1 MMSRLTTQE
10 VARRLGVKPET
21 VYAYVSRGL
30 LDSARGP
37 GGRNS
42 TFDPKQVDRLAA
54 RRRRAG
60 PLAIGT
66 GVTLIDESRY
76 YYRGVD
82 VAELAR
88 GYSYEAVAEWLWTGV
103 LEPGVR
109 FTAPEDAVRTARV
122 AIEAL
127 PRHSALMDRLRVA
140 VVAAA
145 VADPL
150 RFELTGSA
158 VTATARSLIATLVES
173 LPLLGSDAPTR
184 ASLAQRL
191 WPRLSA
197 RQPTEQMI
205 QCVDAALVLLI
216 DHDLAAST
224 LAARVAASA
233 RANPYAVVSAGLGAL
248 EGPLHGAASGLAHRM
263 LAECLDRGT
272 AAPVVADQLRAG
284 RRIPGLGHRVY
295 PAADPRA
302 SLLFTM
308 LEQVPGAQPVIEM
321 ANEVVT
327 TAGRVRPLHPN
338 VDLALA
344 VLSLTAAMPA
354 DAGEVIFAVG
364 RTAGWVAHALEEYS
378 ERPLRMR
385 PSGQY
390 TGPMPP
396 QPLPEPS

>member
-1 MMSRLTTQE
+1 MSRLTTQE

>member
-1 MMSRLTTQE
+1 MGRLTTQE

-37 GGRNS
+37 GGRSS
-42 TFDPKQVDRLAA
+42 TFDPKQVDRLAT

-60 PLAIGT
+60 PQAIGT

-88 GYSYEAVAEWLWTGV
+88 RYSYEAVAEWLWTGV
-103 LEPGVR
+103 LEPGAR
-109 FTAPEDAVRTARV
+109 FTAPEDAVRTVRV
-122 AIEAL
+122 AIDAL
-127 PRHSALMDRLRVA
+127 ARHSTLMDRLRVA

-158 VTATARSLIATLVES
+158 VTATARSMIATLVES
-173 LPLLGSDAPTR
+173 LPLVGSDTPTG

-205 QCVDAALVLLI
+205 RCVDAALVLLI
-216 DHDLAAST
+216 DHDLAVST

-233 RANPYAVVSAGLGAL
+233 RADPYAIVSAGLGAL

-272 AAPVVADQLRAG
+272 AAPVVADHLRAG
-284 RRIPGLGHRVY
+284 RRIPGLGHRIY

-308 LEQVPGAQPVIEM
+308 LEQVPGTQPVLEM

-344 VLSLTAAMPA
+344 VLSLAAAMPA

-396 QPLPEPS
+396 QPLPEPF